1 MCARLRVVTQRDNPI
16 DIVYRITA
24 STFELS
30 RAFVGIGDIICNN
43 LYVKTKILQSA
54 TFFFYSHVI
63 EMVYNLPFFLY
74 LSNIVIMHRKN
85 GVVKCERFWHNSEK

>member
-54 TFFFYSHVI
+54 TFCC
-63 EMVYNLPFFLY
+63 LY
-74 LSNIVIMHRKN
+74 
-85 GVVKCERFWHNSEK
+85 

>member
-30 RAFVGIGDIICNN
+30 RAFVGIGDIIC
-43 LYVKTKILQSA
+43 LSFLELLLLTLIPVRHGPKIPADAAEDLADGSA
-54 TFFFYSHVI
+54 LTHDGS
-63 EMVYNLPFFLY
+63 PRFLC
-74 LSNIVIMHRKN
+74 MPQ
-85 GVVKCERFWHNSEK
+85 